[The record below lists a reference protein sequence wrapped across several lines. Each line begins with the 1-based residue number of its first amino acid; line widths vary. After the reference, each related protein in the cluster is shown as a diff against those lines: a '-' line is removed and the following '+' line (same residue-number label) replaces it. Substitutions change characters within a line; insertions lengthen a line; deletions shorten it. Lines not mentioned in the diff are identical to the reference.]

1 MKDSKLTAALE
12 VLMEQLAAQVR
23 EVAETK
29 RTINGL
35 CRRMGED
42 PQFADEEERI
52 GGTIR
57 SDAYYGKP
65 LATAVQLYLERDKQ
79 AHPADDILRA
89 LEQGGFD
96 FRALD
101 WGENDRAR
109 ILAISLAKNNVTFHK
124 LPNNTFGLRGWY
136 DDAILKRAEKK
147 ASAPRK
153 TTKRKSS
160 AALPKKR
167 ASSKEIETEKEKPS
181 AGSTAKGVDSKPK
194 SGVGQGSRNPEPAAS
209 TEA

>member
-1 MKDSKLTAALE
+1 MKDPKLTAALE
-12 VLMEQLAAQVR
+12 VLMEQLEAQVR

-35 CRRMGED
+35 CRRMGEEAKFPD
-42 PQFADEEERI
+42 DEERI
-52 GGTIR
+52 GGAAIKN
-57 SDAYYGKP
+57 DAYYGKP
-65 LATAVQLYLERDKQ
+65 LATAVSLYLERVKQ
-79 AHPADDILRA
+79 ATSAEDILRA

-101 WGENDRAR
+101 WGENDRVR

-124 LPNNTFGLRGWY
+124 LPNNTFGLRNWY

-153 TTKRKSS
+153 TVKRK
-160 AALPKKR
+160 AVPTKKR
-167 ASSKEIETEKEKPS
+167 MAQIEAHKETPS
-181 AGSTAKGVDSKPK
+181 TGSTVKGADSKPK
-194 SGVGQGSRNPEPAAS
+194 PGIGQGSRTPEAATL

>member
-42 PQFADEEERI
+42 PKFPDEEERI
-52 GGTIR
+52 GGVGAIR
-57 SDAYYGKP
+57 ADAYYGKP

-79 AHPADDILRA
+79 AHSAEDILRA

-101 WGENDRAR
+101 WGESDRVR

-124 LPNNTFGLRGWY
+124 LPNNTFGLRSWY
-136 DDAILKRAEKK
+136 DDTILKRAEKK

-153 TTKRKSS
+153 TGKGKP
-160 AALPKKR
+160 PKKR
-167 ASSKEIETEKEKPS
+167 APKETQVEKEMPS
-181 AGSTAKGVDSKPK
+181 AGSTAKGVDTKPK
-194 SGVGQGSRNPEPAAS
+194 LAGQGS
-209 TEA
+209 